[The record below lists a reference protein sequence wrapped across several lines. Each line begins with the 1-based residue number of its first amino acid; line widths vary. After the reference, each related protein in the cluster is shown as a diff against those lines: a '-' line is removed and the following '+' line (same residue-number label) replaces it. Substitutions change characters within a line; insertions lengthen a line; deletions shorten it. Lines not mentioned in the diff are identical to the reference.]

1 MRSPRRSVAALVAL
15 LFGCTPESVGCT
27 RSPEAETPTETPTT
41 TTTETR
47 RETPTPLPELDSS
60 ETVSHELSFPT
71 PSTHYVEVRS
81 TFPASGEA
89 LELFMPVWTP
99 GSYLVREFA
108 RQVESEGATTP
119 DGTRLAMEKV
129 AKNRWRITGEGPL
142 PERVVVRY
150 RVYAREASV
159 RTSFV
164 DPDVA
169 SLNGASLF
177 LAPVG
182 RTSLPQDVRLALAP
196 TWARCVSALDEVAL
210 GASTTITGEA
220 APNQAAPNEAAPNE
234 AAPNEAAPNQAAPN
248 EAAPNGPA
256 GAETPNE
263 ATPSAPSEAEVPN
276 EAPPNEAAP
285 NEAPPSD
292 APSDAPHDDAP
303 NADEAVAAAAEANAE
318 APAADGT
325 ARTLRYVARD
335 FDELVDSPIVCGDV
349 DVRERTIGG
358 VPHLV
363 ATIGGGAVWDPERA
377 MDDVERIVTAQHA
390 FWGVV
395 PYPRYVFFN
404 VLLGG
409 GGGLEHARSTMMMG
423 DRWDARDDDA
433 YRSWLGL
440 ASHELFHTWNVKRLR
455 PETLG
460 PFDYEHEVYL
470 RDLWIVEGVTSYY
483 DDLLVHRAGLSSR
496 EQYLAALSKQ
506 IQRLQ
511 DTPGRSIQSLADA
524 SFDTWIKFYR
534 PDEHARSSRVSY
546 YVKGAIVAFLLDAEL
561 RRRGHSLDDVMRAAY
576 ERFGESGY
584 TRESF
589 RALVSEIAEADL
601 SGFFARAVDDT
612 AELDYA
618 PALSYFGLRF
628 RPTAPRESAAAWIGA
643 DVANEGG
650 RLVVR
655 EVASGTPAQA
665 AGLQV
670 EDELLAIDDERLPA
684 QLDDRLGR
692 MRAGTQV
699 ELTIARRGRLR
710 RMPLTLGARP
720 ADAWQLEVDP
730 SANVTQRRALDVWLP
745 PVR

>member
-1 MRSPRRSVAALVAL
+1 MRSARRSVAALVAL
-15 LFGCTPESVGCT
+15 FFGCTPESVGCS
-27 RSPEAETPTETPTT
+27 RSPEAEVPTETPTAP
-41 TTTETR
+41 TEPR
-47 RETPTPLPELDSS
+47 REVPTPLPELDSS
-60 ETVSHELSFPT
+60 ETVSHELSFPA

-108 RQVESEGATTP
+108 RQVESEGATMP

-182 RTSLPQDVRLALAP
+182 RTNLPQDVRLALAP
-196 TWARCVSALDEVAL
+196 SWARCVSALDEVAL
-210 GASTTITGEA
+210 GA
-220 APNQAAPNEAAPNE
+220 PNEATPNDATPNE
-234 AAPNEAAPNQAAPN
+234 ATANEATAN
-248 EAAPNGPA
+248 EA
-256 GAETPNE
+256 TPNE
-263 ATPSAPSEAEVPN
+263 ATPNEATPN
-276 EAPPNEAAP
+276 EATPNEATPNEPVVAGTPNEAMPSEPSEGAAP
-285 NEAPPSD
+285 NEASPGEEAPNEATGDERDELAASANGAANEPTSREVPADASD
-292 APSDAPHDDAP
+292 ARA
-303 NADEAVAAAAEANAE
+303 
-318 APAADGT
+318 
-325 ARTLRYVARD
+325 LRYVARD
-335 FDELVDSPIVCGDV
+335 FDELVDSPILCGDV
-349 DVRERTIGG
+349 DVRERTVGG

-377 MDDVERIVTAQHA
+377 ADDVERIVTAQHA

-395 PYPRYVFFN
+395 PYSRYVFFN

-423 DRWDARDDDA
+423 DRWDARDEDA
-433 YRSWLGL
+433 YRGWLGL

-460 PFDYEHEVYL
+460 PFDYEQEVYL
-470 RDLWIVEGVTSYY
+470 HDLWIVEGVTSYY

-576 ERFGESGY
+576 ERFGETGY

-589 RALVSEIAEADL
+589 RALVSEIAGDDL
-601 SGFFARAVDDT
+601 SGFFAHAVDHT

-618 PALSYFGLRF
+618 PALAHFGLRF
-628 RPTAPRESAAAWIGA
+628 RPTAPSENAAAWIGA

-655 EVASGTPAQA
+655 EVASGTPAHE

-670 EDELLAIDDERLPA
+670 EDELLAFDDERLPA
-684 QLDDRLGR
+684 QLDERLGR
-692 MRAGTQV
+692 MRAGTRV

-710 RMPLTLGARP
+710 RLPLTLGARP
-720 ADAWQLEVDP
+720 SDAWQLEVDP
-730 SANVTQRRALDVWLP
+730 SANVTQRRALDAWLP
-745 PVR
+745 AVR

>member
-1 MRSPRRSVAALVAL
+1 MRLPRRSVAALVAL
-15 LFGCTPESVGCT
+15 FFGCTPESVGCK
-27 RSPEAETPTETPTT
+27 RSPEAEAPTETPTT
-41 TTTETR
+41 PTTEAR
-47 RETPTPLPELDSS
+47 REAATPLPELDSS

-182 RTSLPQDVRLALAP
+182 RTNLPQDVRLALAP
-196 TWARCVSALDEVAL
+196 SWARCVSALDEVAL
-210 GASTTITGEA
+210 GANVGTAGET
-220 APNQAAPNEAAPNE
+220 APNEAAPNEAAPNE
-234 AAPNEAAPNQAAPN
+234 AAPNEAAPNEAAPN
-248 EAAPNGPA
+248 EAAPNEAVPNEAA

-263 ATPSAPSEAEVPN
+263 TTPSEPSEAE
-276 EAPPNEAAP
+276 AP
-285 NEAPPSD
+285 NEAMPGD
-292 APSDAPHDDAP
+292 EAAGDEAP
-303 NADEAVAAAAEANAE
+303 NADEALAAAPEA
-318 APAADGT
+318 APAPLAGS

-335 FDELVDSPIVCGDV
+335 FDELVDSPILCGDV
-349 DVRERTIGG
+349 DVRERAIGG

-363 ATIGGGAVWDPERA
+363 ATIGGGAVWDAERA

-433 YRSWLGL
+433 YRGWLGL

-511 DTPGRSIQSLADA
+511 DAPGRSIQSLADA

-561 RRRGHSLDDVMRAAY
+561 RRRGHTLDEVMRAAY
-576 ERFGESGY
+576 ARFGETGY

-589 RALVSEIAEADL
+589 RALASEIAEADL
-601 SGFFARAVDDT
+601 SRFFASAVDDT
-612 AELDYA
+612 TELDYA
-618 PALSYFGLRF
+618 PALAHFGLRF
-628 RPTAPRESAAAWIGA
+628 RPTAPSESAAAWIGA

-655 EVASGTPAQA
+655 EVASGTPAHA

-684 QLDDRLGR
+684 QLDERLNR

-699 ELTIARRGRLR
+699 ELTVARRGRLR

-730 SANVTQRRALDVWLP
+730 SANVTQRRALDTWLP

>member
-1 MRSPRRSVAALVAL
+1 MRCPRHAVAALVAL
-15 LFGCTPESVGCT
+15 FFGCRPETAGCA
-27 RSPEAETPTETPTT
+27 RGSEEASGPEAPAERGEARHETPA
-41 TTTETR
+41 
-47 RETPTPLPELDSS
+47 PLPDLDSTD
-60 ETVSHELSFPT
+60 TVSHELSFPD

-108 RQVESEGATTP
+108 RQVESEGAMTP
-119 DGTRLAMEKV
+119 DGTRLSMEKI
-129 AKNRWRITGEGPL
+129 AKNRWRITGEGAL
-142 PERVVVRY
+142 PDRVVVRY

-182 RTSLPQDVRLALAP
+182 RTNLAQDLRVSP
-196 TWARCVSALDEVAL
+196 PPGWARCVSALDEV
-210 GASTTITGEA
+210 GAAVDAANEA
-220 APNQAAPNEAAPNE
+220 TSVEAPSEETPNEAVPVDSANAQAPNEAAPPTDV
-234 AAPNEAAPNQAAPN
+234 APD
-248 EAAPNGPA
+248 
-256 GAETPNE
+256 E
-263 ATPSAPSEAEVPN
+263 ATPAPSGETVTDEGTPVLAAN
-276 EAPPNEAAP
+276 EAPN
-285 NEAPPSD
+285 
-292 APSDAPHDDAP
+292 
-303 NADEAVAAAAEANAE
+303 AEANAAPEE
-318 APAADGT
+318 ANVPSDVRNAS
-325 ARTLRYVARD
+325 ARTLRYAARD
-335 FDELVDSPIVCGDV
+335 FDELLDSPIVCGDV
-349 DVRERTIGG
+349 DVRERMVGG

-363 ATIGGGAVWDPERA
+363 ATIGGDGVWDPERA
-377 MDDVERIVTAQHA
+377 ADDVERIVTAQHA

-409 GGGLEHARSTMMMG
+409 GGGLEHSRSTMMMG
-423 DRWDARDDDA
+423 DRWDARDEDA
-433 YRSWLGL
+433 YRGWLGL

-455 PETLG
+455 PEVLG

-470 RDLWIVEGVTSYY
+470 EELWIVEGVTSYY

-511 DTPGRSIQSLADA
+511 DNPGRSIQSLADA

-561 RRRGHSLDDVMRAAY
+561 RRLDHSLDDVMRAAY
-576 ERFGESGY
+576 ERFGERGY

-589 RALVSEIAEADL
+589 RALVSEIAGEDL
-601 SGFFARAVDDT
+601 SPFFARTVDDT

-618 PALSYFGLRF
+618 PALAQFGLRF
-628 RPTAPRESAAAWIGA
+628 RPVTPNENAPAWLGA

-650 RLVVR
+650 RLMVR
-655 EVASGTPAQA
+655 EVASGTPAHA

-670 EDELLAIDDERLPA
+670 EDELIAFDDERLPA
-684 QLDDRLGR
+684 QLDERLGR
-692 MRAGTQV
+692 MRAGTEIDV
-699 ELTIARRGRLR
+699 TIARRGRVRRLR
-710 RMPLTLGARP
+710 VALGARP
-720 ADAWQLEVDP
+720 TDDWQLEVDP
-730 SANVTQRRALDVWLP
+730 NANVTQRRALDAWLP
-745 PVR
+745 PTR

>member
-1 MRSPRRSVAALVAL
+1 MRSPRGSVAALVAL
-15 LFGCTPESVGCT
+15 FFGCTPESVGCK
-27 RSPEAETPTETPTT
+27 RSPEAEVPTETPTAP
-41 TTTETR
+41 TTETR
-47 RETPTPLPELDSS
+47 REAPTPLPELDSS

-71 PSTHYVEVRS
+71 PSSHYVEVRS

-142 PERVVVRY
+142 PDRVVVRY

-177 LAPVG
+177 LTPVG
-182 RTSLPQDVRLALAP
+182 RTNLPQDVRLALAP
-196 TWARCVSALDEVAL
+196 SWARCVSALDEVAL
-210 GASTTITGEA
+210 GGTASS
-220 APNQAAPNEAAPNE
+220 AAPNEAAPNE
-234 AAPNEAAPNQAAPN
+234 PAGSEAPNEAAPSEPSEGDA
-248 EAAPNGPA
+248 
-256 GAETPNE
+256 PNE
-263 ATPSAPSEAEVPN
+263 ATPSEG
-276 EAPPNEAAP
+276 AP
-285 NEAPPSD
+285 NEATPNQATPSEG
-292 APSDAPHDDAP
+292 AP
-303 NADEAVAAAAEANAE
+303 NEGAPNEGAPNEATPSEGAPNEATPSE
-318 APAADGT
+318 APNPELAANDPSRDVPSADRA

-335 FDELVDSPIVCGDV
+335 FDELVDSPILCGDV
-349 DVRERTIGG
+349 DVRERAIGG

-363 ATIGGGAVWDPERA
+363 ATIGGGAVWDAERA

-433 YRSWLGL
+433 YRGWLGL

-470 RDLWIVEGVTSYY
+470 RDLWIVEGITSYY

-506 IQRLQ
+506 LQRLQ

-561 RRRGHSLDDVMRAAY
+561 RRRGHSLDEVMRAAY
-576 ERFGESGY
+576 ERFGETGY

-589 RALVSEIAEADL
+589 RALASEIAGADL
-601 SGFFARAVDDT
+601 SSFFTHAVDDT

-618 PALSYFGLRF
+618 PALSHFGLRF
-628 RPTAPRESAAAWIGA
+628 RPTAPSENATAWIGA

-655 EVASGTPAQA
+655 EVATGTPAHD

-684 QLDDRLGR
+684 QLDERLNR

-730 SANVTQRRALDVWLP
+730 SANVTQRRALDTWLP